1 MALHK
6 ARTKAKDEGCDI
18 SGQYER
24 DSSADYEK
32 QAFGSSVF
40 SVAWGGVRSRA
51 AGRHSRVTC
60 RGKATVWLVRDN
72 SACIFL
78 LALC

>member
-40 SVAWGGVRSRA
+40 SVAWGGKVPS
-51 AGRHSRVTC
+51 GRPPFPRYVQRKGHR
-60 RGKATVWLVRDN
+60 L
-72 SACIFL
+72 ACPR
-78 LALC
+78 